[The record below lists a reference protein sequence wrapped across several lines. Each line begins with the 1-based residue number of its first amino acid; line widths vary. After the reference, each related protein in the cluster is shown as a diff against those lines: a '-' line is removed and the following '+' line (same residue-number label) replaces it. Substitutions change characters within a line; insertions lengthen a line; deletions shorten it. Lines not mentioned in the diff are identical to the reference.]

1 MLSQLF
7 ETIQARRTSM
17 PEGSYTA
24 HLLALGEGEIL
35 KKIKEESL
43 ELIVAAEQEGNQRLV
58 EELADLFYHC
68 LVLLAD
74 RDLDLRDLED
84 ELRRRQN
91 LRG

>member
-7 ETIQARRTSM
+7 ETIQARRASM

-84 ELRRRQN
+84 ELRRRRN

>member
-7 ETIQARRTSM
+7 ETIQARRASM

-74 RDLDLRDLED
+74 RDLDFRDLED
-84 ELRRRQN
+84 ELRRRRN

>member
-7 ETIQARRTSM
+7 ETIQARRASM

-43 ELIVAAEQEGNQRLV
+43 ELIAAAEQEGNQRLV

-84 ELRRRQN
+84 ELRRRRN

>member
-7 ETIQARRTSM
+7 ETIQARRASM

-84 ELRRRQN
+84 ELRRRN